1 MYVTNFLCTYNK
13 HDIED
18 QNLMYQQQ
26 FLQAFG
32 INEWNDSIINK
43 STDEL
48 YNNIKDNLDIKE
60 IIEKIKISEK
70 DPILLLVLGNRDVD
84 IFKSLFRFDLFE
96 QTHRLLCTLLTTGK
110 VDKKHKINL
119 LSNI

>member
-32 INEWNDSIINK
+32 INESPINKGLDDSNYQKKCRNGIYKLLKGSGKPKFISLEAYLRSVIPVIDLNFSII
-43 STDEL
+43 S
-48 YNNIKDNLDIKE
+48 
-60 IIEKIKISEK
+60 
-70 DPILLLVLGNRDVD
+70 G
-84 IFKSLFRFDLFE
+84 FE
-96 QTHRLLCTLLTTGK
+96 F
-110 VDKKHKINL
+110 
-119 LSNI
+119 